1 MPHTLL
7 PSGFIKEDRSWQAER
22 TQPRN
27 QRLLCFLLQVAGRLH
42 VEVMRLSGAIG
53 ERIAGGDDPTEVSSE
68 KEAQENRLVCMVS
81 QRLRLEGAQVGPSV
95 RL

>member
-1 MPHTLL
+1 ML
-7 PSGFIKEDRSWQAER
+7 PSGFVKGGRSWQGEGVESAQ
-22 TQPRN
+22 QPC
-27 QRLLCFLLQVAGRLH
+27 LLCFLLQVAGRLH

-68 KEAQENRLVCMVS
+68 KEVQENRLVCMVS
-81 QRLRLEGAQVGPSV
+81 QRPLLEGAKVEPSV